1 QKSKQNQEVSQTLY
15 EMENNIYNENDYIND
30 SNNIDDYMNSLNQM
44 SEKFID
50 DIQLFTDINSEETI
64 LTLIDVFDS
73 KIVKKS
79 LKSYVC
85 KLFV

>member
-1 QKSKQNQEVSQTLY
+1 
-15 EMENNIYNENDYIND
+15 MENNIYNENDYIND

-64 LTLIDVFDS
+64 LTLID
-73 KIVKKS
+73 
-79 LKSYVC
+79 
-85 KLFV
+85 